1 MIQVFADDAYV
12 WNSSLSRWIFQND
25 VLIYDS
31 RLEKYDLL
39 ELSVTTGINVGGTAK
54 IVMPPG
60 HPAFDICQPYKT
72 LIRIYRDGELRF
84 RGRVLYPADDFLG
97 RRTLTCEG
105 ELCLLRDSINRPY
118 KYQASPRSI
127 FVTIINAHNAQM
139 EVAKQFTVGDVTVVD
154 ASDEDYVELENESAE
169 TILETLNRA
178 VDRVGGYVTFTEG
191 ANGTRVINWVNSL
204 TNKSG
209 QVIEFGENLL
219 DFSSTGANTTN
230 LATAI
235 VPYGAKNET
244 TKQRLTIAAVNDQFP
259 GKDYI
264 TDPDAVL
271 VRGTIM
277 TSVVWD
283 DVTKASSLLKKARAY
298 LNEHKLFITSLTLTA
313 LDLSY
318 LDKSVDSFTVGDT
331 VRVISA
337 PHGVDEDFQLTQMT
351 EDLLNPAK
359 SKITLG
365 KDIPSLTGSDV
376 YSYRKNQSA
385 IGAVR
390 TEVNGIDLSSYAK
403 TEQLSGYATTAQL
416 SGYAV
421 KSDLNSYA
429 KQSDLTSYATT
440 TQLNTAQNT
449 LTNRIAAEE
458 TARKALISDS
468 SGVTHINATDQIK
481 VNARM
486 RMIGSMLDFD
496 NNEGVRIYN
505 SDGNVYY
512 ILRTDTSNNTFVGT
526 DSNKLYLRGP
536 TVYLKQSNAVVTS
549 DRRAK
554 HSIEELPDAYI
565 DALDKMVPVRFKYN
579 DGQSDRYHVGFI
591 AQDVEAALTDAGLS
605 GKDFG
610 GFVDLDG
617 DGKTLGLAYSEFIG
631 LLFAKI
637 RKLEEKIQT
646 LEEKQ

>member
-1 MIQVFADDAYV
+1 MIQVFADDARV
-12 WNSSLSRWIFQND
+12 WSSNLERWVFQHD

-39 ELSVTTGINVGGTAK
+39 GLTVTTGLNVGGTAQ

-60 HPAFDICQPYKT
+60 HPAYDTLQPFRT

-84 RGRVLYPADDFLG
+84 RGRVLYPADNILG
-97 RRTLTCEG
+97 QRTITCEG
-105 ELCLLRDSINRPY
+105 ELCLLRDSIYRPY
-118 KYQASPRSI
+118 KKVGAVPSS
-127 FVTIINAHNAQM
+127 FFNTMVNAHNAQM
-139 EVAKQFTVGDVTVVD
+139 ETIKRFTVGTVSDVFKSS
-154 ASDEDYVELENESAE
+154 ANEREMENENAE
-169 TILETLNRA
+169 SVLDAINGLVEQF
-178 VDRVGGYVTFTEG
+178 GGYITFTDAED
-191 ANGTRVINWVNSL
+191 GTRVINWL
-204 TNKSG
+204 QTLDNKSG
-209 QVIEFGENLL
+209 QSIEFGENLL

-230 LATAI
+230 LATGI
-235 VPYGAKNET
+235 IPYGAKDPD
-244 TKQRLTIAAVNDQFP
+244 TKQRITIATGTVNNQFP

-271 VRGTIM
+271 ARGTIM

-283 DVTKASSLLKKARAY
+283 DVGTANQLLEKARAY
-298 LNEHKLFITSLTLTA
+298 LNEHKMYITSLTLTA

-318 LDKSVDSFTVGDT
+318 LDRSIDSFAVGDT
-331 VRVISA
+331 IRVISA
-337 PHGVDEDFQLTQMT
+337 PHSVDEDFQLTQMT

-376 YSYRKNQSA
+376 TSYRKNQSA
-385 IGAVR
+385 ISKVSGAV
-390 TEVNGIDLSSYAK
+390 NSIDLAPYAK
-403 TEQLSGYATTAQL
+403 TEQLGEYAKTEQ
-416 SGYAV
+416 
-421 KSDLNSYA
+421 LNSYA
-429 KQSDLTSYATT
+429 T
-440 TQLNTAQNT
+440 TQQLTTAQNSLNT
-449 LTNRIAAEE
+449 RIGKEE
-458 TARKALISDS
+458 TDRKALISDS

-481 VNARM
+481 VNKRM
-486 RMIGSMLDFD
+486 RLIGSMLDFD

-554 HSIEELPDAYI
+554 HSIEELPDAYVE
-565 DALDKMVPVRFKYN
+565 ALDKMTPVRFKYN

-591 AQDVEAALTDAGLS
+591 AQDVEAALTDAGLC

-617 DGKTLGLAYSEFIG
+617 DGKTLGLAYDEFIG

-637 RKLEEKIQT
+637 RKLEEKIEK
-646 LEEKQ
+646 LEDKQ